1 MADTTGEG
9 VRQLSRVE
17 GFTYDA
23 LPGRVVFGSGSR
35 KSLAAEAEALG
46 AERILVIADRAE
58 DALASEIGAV
68 LGDLVVSRFDQVAQH
83 VPVPLAEAAAAQAR
97 DVGADTVLTIGGGSA
112 TGFGK
117 AVVLN
122 VGIKQIAVPTTYAGS
137 EMTPIWGMSDG
148 DRKQVGVD
156 ARAKPALVVYD
167 PELTLTLPPRIA
179 GPSGMNALAHAVE
192 ALYGPGANPFISF
205 MALEGIRVLH
215 RGLPAV
221 VADPDDLD
229 ARTDGLYGAYLGG
242 VVLGTGGTA
251 LHHKTCH
258 VLGGMFNLDH
268 GGMNAAV
275 LGHAVAYN
283 APAIEEIIQDMAA
296 VIDVPARQVP
306 AALFDLASAIGA
318 PTSLEALGMPADGL
332 DEAARRVVIEAAA
345 NVRPPMEDGIRQM
358 LDDAFHGRRPA

>member
-1 MADTTGEG
+1 M
-9 VRQLSRVE
+9 RVE

-23 LPGRVVFGSGSR
+23 LPGRVVFGAGAR
-35 KSLAAEAEALG
+35 ESLAAEAETLG
-46 AERILVIADRAE
+46 AERVLVIADRAE
-58 DALASEIGAV
+58 DALAAEVGAV
-68 LGDLVVSRFDQVAQH
+68 LGDRVVGRFDEVAQH
-83 VPVPLAEAAAAQAR
+83 VPVQLAEAASAQAR
-97 DVGADTVLTIGGGSA
+97 QAGADTVLTIGGGSA

-117 AVVLN
+117 AVVLELG
-122 VGIKQIAVPTTYAGS
+122 VQQIAVPTTYAGS
-137 EMTPIWGMSDG
+137 EMTPIWGTSDG

-156 ARAKPALVVYD
+156 PKAKPALVVYD
-167 PELTLTLPPRIA
+167 PELTLTLPARIA

-192 ALYGPGANPFISF
+192 GLYGPGGNPFISF
-205 MALEGIRVLH
+205 MALESIRVLY

-229 ARTDGLYGAYLGG
+229 ARTDALYGAYLAG
-242 VVLGTGGTA
+242 VVLATAGTA

-275 LGHAVAYN
+275 LGHATAYN
-283 APAIEEIIQDMAA
+283 APAIDGIIDQVAA
-296 VIDVPARQVP
+296 AIGAPAVEVP
-306 AALFDLASAIGA
+306 AAFHDLAAAIGA

-332 DEAARRVVIEAAA
+332 DEATRRVVIEAAA
-345 NVRPPMEDGIRQM
+345 NVRPPTEDGIRRM

>member
-1 MADTTGEG
+1 M
-9 VRQLSRVE
+9 RVE

-23 LPGRVVFGSGSR
+23 LPGRVVFGAGSR
-35 KSLAAEAEALG
+35 KSLAAEAESLG

-58 DALASEIGAV
+58 DALAAEICAV
-68 LGDLVVSRFDQVAQH
+68 LGDLVAGRFDEVAQH
-83 VPVPLAEAAAAQAR
+83 VPVPLAKTAAAQAR
-97 DVGADTVLTIGGGSA
+97 DTGADTVLTIGGGSA

-117 AVVLN
+117 AVVLEL
-122 VGIKQIAVPTTYAGS
+122 GIKQIAVPTTYAGS

-156 ARAKPALVVYD
+156 PRAKPALVVYD
-167 PELTLTLPPRIA
+167 PELTLTLPPRIS

-205 MALEGIRVLH
+205 MALEGIRVLY

-229 ARTDGLYGAYLGG
+229 ARTDVLYGAYLGG

-283 APAIEEIIQDMAA
+283 APAIGDIIDQIAA
-296 VIDVPARQVP
+296 VIDVPAGEVP
-306 AALFDLASAIGA
+306 AAFFELAGAIGA
-318 PTSLEALGMPADGL
+318 PTSLEALGMPAGGL
-332 DEAARRVVIEAAA
+332 DEATRRVVIEAAA
-345 NVRPPMEDGIRQM
+345 NVRPPTEDGIRQM

>member
-1 MADTTGEG
+1 M
-9 VRQLSRVE
+9 LRVE
-17 GFTYDA
+17 SFTYDA
-23 LPGRVVFGSGSR
+23 LPGRVVFGPGSR

-46 AERILVIADRAE
+46 AERVLVIADRAT

-68 LGDLVVSRFDQVAQH
+68 LGDLVVGRFDQVAQH

-97 DVGADTVLTIGGGSA
+97 DAGADTVLTIGGGSA

-156 ARAKPALVVYD
+156 ARVKPALVVYD
-167 PELTLTLPPRIA
+167 PELTLTLPARIA
-179 GPSGMNALAHAVE
+179 GPSGMNALAHSVE

-205 MALEGIRVLH
+205 MALESIRVLY

-221 VADPDDLD
+221 VADPDDLG
-229 ARTDGLYGAYLGG
+229 ARADVLYGAYLGG
-242 VVLGTGGTA
+242 VVLATGGTA

-283 APAIEEIIQDMAA
+283 APAIGEIIHAIAA

-306 AALFDLASAIGA
+306 AAFFDLAGGIGA
-318 PTSLEALGMPADGL
+318 PTSLEALGMPAGGL
-332 DEAARRVVIEAAA
+332 DEATQRVVTEAAA
-345 NVRPPMEDGIRQM
+345 NVRPPTGDGIRQM

>member
-1 MADTTGEG
+1 M
-9 VRQLSRVE
+9 RRVE

-23 LPGRVVFGSGSR
+23 LPGRVVFGAGAR
-35 KSLAAEAEALG
+35 KSLASEAEALG
-46 AERILVIADRAE
+46 AERILLIADRAE
-58 DALASEIGAV
+58 DAMAEEIGAI
-68 LGDLVVSRFDQVAQH
+68 LGSLVAGRFDSVAQH
-83 VPVPLAEAAAAQAR
+83 VPLHLARDAAAQAR
-97 DVGADTVLTIGGGSA
+97 EVGADTVLTIGGGSA

-117 AVVLN
+117 AVVLDL
-122 VGIKQIAVPTTYAGS
+122 GIRQIAVPTTYAGS
-137 EMTPIWGMSDG
+137 EMTAIWGMTDG

-156 ARAKPALVVYD
+156 GRAKPALVVYD
-167 PELTLTLPPRIA
+167 PELTLTLPAHIA

-205 MALEGIRVLH
+205 MALEGTRVLF

-221 VADPDDLD
+221 VAHPGDLD
-229 ARTDGLYGAYLGG
+229 ARTDVLYGAYLGG
-242 VVLGTGGTA
+242 VVLAGGGTA

-283 APAIEEIIQDMAA
+283 APAIGDIIERVAA
-296 VIDVPARQVP
+296 VIDVPASEVP
-306 AALFDLASAIGA
+306 AAFFDLAGAIGA
-318 PTSLEALGMPADGL
+318 PTSLETLGMPADGL
-332 DEAARRVVIEAAA
+332 DEATRRVVIEAAA

-358 LDDAFHGRRPA
+358 LDDAFSGRRPA

>member
-1 MADTTGEG
+1 M
-9 VRQLSRVE
+9 RVE

-23 LPGRVVFGSGSR
+23 LPGRVVFGAGSR
-35 KSLAAEAEALG
+35 KSLAAEAATLG
-46 AERILVIADRAE
+46 AKRILVVADRAE
-58 DALASEIGAV
+58 DALAAEIGAV
-68 LGDLVVSRFDQVAQH
+68 LGDLVVGRFDDVAQH
-83 VPVPLAEAAAAQAR
+83 VPVPLAQAAAAQAR
-97 DVGADTVLTIGGGSA
+97 DLGADAVLTIGGGSA
-112 TGFGK
+112 TGLGK
-117 AVVLN
+117 AVVLDL
-122 VGIKQIAVPTTYAGS
+122 GIKQIAVPTTYAGS

-148 DRKQVGVD
+148 DRKQVGID
-156 ARAKPALVVYD
+156 ARVKPTLVVYD

-205 MALEGIRVLH
+205 MALESIRVMY

-221 VADPDDLD
+221 VVDPDDLS
-229 ARTDGLYGAYLGG
+229 ARTDVLYGAYLGG

-283 APAIEEIIQDMAA
+283 APAIDEIIDRIAA
-296 VIDVPARQVP
+296 VIGVAAGDVPA
-306 AALFDLASAIGA
+306 AFFDLAGTIGA

-332 DEAARRVVIEAAA
+332 DEATRRVVIEAAA
-345 NVRPPMEDGIRQM
+345 NVRPPTEDGIQRM
-358 LDDAFHGRRPA
+358 LDNAFHGRRPA

>member
-1 MADTTGEG
+1 M
-9 VRQLSRVE
+9 RVE

-23 LPGRVVFGSGSR
+23 LPGRVVFGAGSR
-35 KSLAAEAEALG
+35 KSLATEAESLG

-58 DALASEIGAV
+58 DALAAEICAV
-68 LGDLVVSRFDQVAQH
+68 LGDLVAGRFDEVAQH
-83 VPVPLAEAAAAQAR
+83 VPVPLAKTAAAQAR
-97 DVGADTVLTIGGGSA
+97 EAGADTVLTIGGGSA

-117 AVVLN
+117 AVVLEL
-122 VGIKQIAVPTTYAGS
+122 GIKQIAVPTTYAGS

-156 ARAKPALVVYD
+156 PRAKPALVVYD
-167 PELTLTLPPRIA
+167 PELTLTLPPRIS

-205 MALEGIRVLH
+205 MALEGIRVLY

-229 ARTDGLYGAYLGG
+229 ARTDVLYGAYLGG

-258 VLGGMFNLDH
+258 VLGGMFGLDH

-283 APAIEEIIQDMAA
+283 APAINDITERIAS
-296 VIDVPARQVP
+296 VTDVPAGEV
-306 AALFDLASAIGA
+306 AAAFFELAGAIGA
-318 PTSLEALGMPADGL
+318 PTSLEALGMPAEGL
-332 DEAARRVVIEAAA
+332 DEATRRVVIEAAA
-345 NVRPPMEDGIRQM
+345 NVRPPTEDGIRQM